1 MKDKQVLLYKG
12 SFINCKR
19 LELELISNQINP
31 IIVNNKQSAILSGFG
46 YNPNDNIFV
55 YVFEDQIEKSK
66 KILESLTV

>member
-1 MKDKQVLLYKG
+1 MQKQIFLFKG

-19 LELELISNQINP
+19 LELELISNKINP
-31 IIVNNKQSAILSGFG
+31 IIINNKQSAILSGFG
-46 YNPNDNIFV
+46 YNPNEEIFV

>member
-1 MKDKQVLLYKG
+1 MRSLVHLNSFYIYNILLVIIF
-12 SFINCKR
+12 S
-19 LELELISNQINP
+19 
-31 IIVNNKQSAILSGFG
+31 IIVNNNQSAILSGFG